1 MEVDLC
7 LEQAQALPVPKN
19 SLNLKT
25 LCSKFLKHNHM
36 EFCVSSSSSNSSGFA
51 PDYVTRRK
59 SVCSGSLEE
68 QVALTRSDNGMLRES
83 ARPVAAPDI
92 AS

>member
-19 SLNLKT
+19 GLNLKT

-36 EFCVSSSSSNSSGFA
+36 EKNSVFPPPLQIPVDSHLITSQGGSPCVHW
-51 PDYVTRRK
+51 
-59 SVCSGSLEE
+59 
-68 QVALTRSDNGMLRES
+68 RSRS
-83 ARPVAAPDI
+83 H
-92 AS
+92 